1 LFDIGDNTCTIRSS
15 ATARIKQNL
24 LKRYYM
30 YFKSP
35 EGSNERASTTKN
47 LLERSPELHV
57 EDGVDDN

>member
-1 LFDIGDNTCTIRSS
+1 
-15 ATARIKQNL
+15 
-24 LKRYYM
+24 M